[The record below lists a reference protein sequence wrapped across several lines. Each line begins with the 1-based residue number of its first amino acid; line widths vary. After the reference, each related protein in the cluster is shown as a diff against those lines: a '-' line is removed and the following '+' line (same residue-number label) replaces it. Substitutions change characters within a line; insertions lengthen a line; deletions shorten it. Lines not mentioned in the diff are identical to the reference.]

1 MQPSLEG
8 LAVCIVLLLIG
19 ALMRASLTIG
29 LMASLAFGSTAIAVL
44 PALGGASPLIYTVF
58 TFLLITSLLLHKNA
72 KQLIATLFRHSASA
86 WSALALILYAALGAY
101 ILPRLFAGEVTVFA
115 VSHETGSVF
124 ETVLVPTSS
133 NLTQAGYLTLGLLTF
148 LVLRIRLRRRSGL
161 RAMRRSF
168 FAMAAFNALLG
179 VVDLVAKLAGAGD
192 VLLPIRTAT
201 YAFLTDTEQAGF
213 ARIVGGYS
221 EASAFGAAGLASLAF
236 AFTHW
241 RATGSRPALILWV
254 VLAGLLLLSTS
265 STAYV
270 GLGILLV
277 LLMAASV
284 RTALRAGLLRQ
295 DLIVGVILSAILI
308 TVVGITLV
316 KPSILDPI
324 VRLSEVTLFEKANS
338 ASGQERSYWNEHSL
352 QNVVETNGLGLGM
365 GSSRASNWPTAVLSQ
380 LGIIGALLLIFLL
393 ISGLRDLGRDARAG
407 PDREMVILYDSA
419 RATALAILAGGLL
432 GAGSADPGILFFIC
446 IATTISCRHGL
457 AVPAPAPAEPAP
469 SRALRATPSH

>member
-1 MQPSLEG
+1 
-8 LAVCIVLLLIG
+8 
-19 ALMRASLTIG
+19 
-29 LMASLAFGSTAIAVL
+29 MAG
-44 PALGGASPLIYTVF
+44 
-58 TFLLITSLLLHKNA
+58 
-72 KQLIATLFRHSASA
+72 
-86 WSALALILYAALGAY
+86 
-101 ILPRLFAGEVTVFA
+101 
-115 VSHETGSVF
+115 
-124 ETVLVPTSS
+124 
-133 NLTQAGYLTLGLLTF
+133 
-148 LVLRIRLRRRSGL
+148 
-161 RAMRRSF
+161 
-168 FAMAAFNALLG
+168 FNALLG
-179 VVDLVAKLAGAGD
+179 IVDLVAKLAGAGD

-221 EASAFGAAGLASLAF
+221 EASAFGAAGLSSLAF

-284 RTALRAGLLRQ
+284 RTVLRAGLLRQ

-308 TVVGITLV
+308 SVVGITLV

-393 ISGLRDLGRDARAG
+393 ISGLRDLGRDARAR
-407 PDREMVILYDSA
+407 PEREMVILYDSA

-446 IATTISCRHGL
+446 IATTISCRHIL
-457 AVPAPAPAEPAP
+457 SSPAPTPAEPARLP
-469 SRALRATPSH
+469 SGSIPALALDPIHAGVLRT